1 MGAALDLLH
10 HLRGAGLVLTLTPT
24 GGLHVAPRTA
34 LTDDHRAAIRANL
47 EELVLALQAQA
58 EQAPAAGAAPT
69 SNAATAAE
77 GTSGE
82 ALREA
87 FEERAAILEFDA
99 GMSRAEAE
107 AAAWV
112 CVDAEQQQR
121 RERRAATPAT
131 PRIDA
136 AGAAQTGQ
144 QTGHRPITGDAAAQT
159 ASRKPQTAR
168 RAVSTGDAA
177 AHRMQAWAWPPD
189 LVQAT
194 LARLRARAADDDR
207 RLCVECR
214 AYDPRRGRCTTHRRA
229 DLYAADVG
237 RDLATTLQRC
247 RGFVDAVTP

>member
-144 QTGHRPITGDAAAQT
+144 QTGHRPITGDAAA
-159 ASRKPQTAR
+159 
-168 RAVSTGDAA
+168 
-177 AHRMQAWAWPPD
+177 HRMQAWAWPPD